1 MFDVIVIGDSVIDTY
16 IPLLEA
22 HVENKTSG
30 LSVIALPFGAKV
42 PVGDAS
48 SSVAGNAANVA
59 VGLSRL
65 GLKTGVYTMVG
76 NRDDERFD
84 DRIKHK
90 LKEEK
95 VDIRYVTEDDNLP
108 SNHNIILTFKGE
120 RTILTHHQPWHYRL
134 PDLDAAKYI
143 YLTSLSESMAESRIF
158 EQLVQYIERTQA
170 KLVYQPGTFEIR
182 LGVKKQARL
191 LSLAEMLILNMEEAK
206 TLLGFDTDK
215 KMDIKTLLRKLHDLG
230 PRKVIITAGKNG
242 SYGYNGDL
250 FYQLGLF
257 PANLVEMTGAGD
269 AYACGVTAALL
280 QGKTLAEGMRWGTA
294 NSAGVVEEVGA
305 QKGLLHKTKME
316 EVLRAQ
322 KAIVAEEI

>member
-1 MFDVIVIGDSVIDTY
+1 MFDVIVVGDSVIDTY

-22 HVENKTSG
+22 HVVNKSPG
-30 LSVIALPFGAKV
+30 LVEISLPFGAKV

-95 VDIRYVTEDDNLP
+95 VDIRYVVEDDNLP
-108 SNHNIILTFKGE
+108 SNHNVILTYKGE
-120 RTILTHHQPWHYRL
+120 RTILTHHQPWKYRL
-134 PDLDAAKYI
+134 PDLDVAKYI
-143 YLTSLSESMAESRIF
+143 YLTSLSESMTESRIF
-158 EQLVQYIERTQA
+158 EQLVQYIERTHA

-182 LGVKKQARL
+182 LGAKKQARL
-191 LSLAEMLILNMEEAK
+191 LSLAEALVLNIEEAK
-206 TLLGFDTDK
+206 TLLGFDPGK

-230 PRKVIITAGKNG
+230 PRKVVITAGKGG
-242 SYGYNGDL
+242 SYGFNGDI

-269 AYACGVTAALL
+269 AYACGLTAALL
-280 QGKTLAEGMRWGTA
+280 KGKTLAEGMRWGTA

-316 EVLRAQ
+316 EVLKVQ